1 MDRYNRMYS
10 YSCMLSAVQRNALLK
25 IYNSQ
30 HNSQLD
36 HSALNQL
43 IDTTINLSSADVS
56 FPLVV
61 SLNEEVKACCL
72 VHFSH
77 QEKIRSLGQLS
88 FSMLITD
95 GDIPALDFLFSAI
108 FSEAEKRSF
117 IKHKDAVVYGPVHS
131 SILLNRGYR
140 TFGEEP
146 FTYQMPDN
154 IPILCDWITAV
165 GGHKEKDL
173 LEIIYDYDARDTL
186 LTHVDERLLERLQ
199 GVDFLFMQKEQI
211 AAHSQELA
219 AVYNTAWCNNWGAST
234 TTADEIAIAANNV
247 PNIMSMIAFKDGHII
262 GFTMMQFI
270 ADASGKTGRAFL
282 SGVLPEYRQRGL
294 SVVLTSKLS
303 AIAVEQGI
311 KKFSISWMLEDNKM
325 IVRTMQ
331 KLTQHGES
339 QLRRYRIFAI
349 AQKKI

>member
-1 MDRYNRMYS
+1 MDRYKGMYR
-10 YSCMLSAVQRNALLK
+10 YSCMLDAVQRNSLLK

-30 HNSQLD
+30 HNSLLD
-36 HSALNQL
+36 YSALNQR
-43 IDTTINLSSADVS
+43 IDSAINISSADVS

-61 SLNEEVKACCL
+61 SLHEEVKACCL

-77 QEKIRSLGQLS
+77 QEKIRSLGPLS
-88 FSMLITD
+88 FSILITD
-95 GDIPALDFLFSAI
+95 GDVSALSFLFSAI

-117 IKHKDAVVYGPVHS
+117 IKHKDAVVYGPVHN
-131 SILLNRGYR
+131 SILINRGCR
-140 TFGEEP
+140 TFSGEP

-154 IPILCDWITAV
+154 IPTLCDWITAA
-165 GGHKEKDL
+165 GGRKEKDL
-173 LEIIYDYDARDTL
+173 LEIIYDYNVRDTL
-186 LTHVDERLLERLQ
+186 LAHTDERLLERLQ
-199 GVDFLFMQKEQI
+199 GVDFLFVQKEQI
-211 AAHSQELA
+211 AARCQELA
-219 AVYNTAWCNNWGAST
+219 AVYNTAWHDNWGSSA

-247 PNIMSMIAFKDGHII
+247 PNIMGMIACKNGDVI

-270 ADASGKTGRAFL
+270 ADASGKRGRAFL

-303 AIAVEQGI
+303 AIAIKQGI

-331 KLTQHGES
+331 KLTQHGKS

-349 AQKKI
+349 AQKKT